1 MNVSITAHSET
12 TVMERETEGKNYE
25 YDQLEFFAIMIFL
38 LISAS
43 MSANLPCKTVQ
54 LMTSEAK
61 LSYINIVKRTS
72 AYKNSKRVQKVIILQ
87 FFQCKSVLSICNFLS
102 F

>member
-1 MNVSITAHSET
+1 M
-12 TVMERETEGKNYE
+12 ETEGKNYE

-54 LMTSEAK
+54 FMTAEAK
-61 LSYINIVKRTS
+61 
-72 AYKNSKRVQKVIILQ
+72 
-87 FFQCKSVLSICNFLS
+87 
-102 F
+102 